1 MWVLTTYYPQGNGQ
15 DESTNKVFKT
25 LLAKLVSENKTDW
38 NEHLFTMLFST
49 KVTTRYT
56 PYKLMYGL
64 HPIMPIEYIIPIVSG
79 NEKDST
85 PVKVLISII
94 TKLE

>member
-1 MWVLTTYYPQGNGQ
+1 
-15 DESTNKVFKT
+15 
-25 LLAKLVSENKTDW
+25 
-38 NEHLFTMLFST
+38 MLFST